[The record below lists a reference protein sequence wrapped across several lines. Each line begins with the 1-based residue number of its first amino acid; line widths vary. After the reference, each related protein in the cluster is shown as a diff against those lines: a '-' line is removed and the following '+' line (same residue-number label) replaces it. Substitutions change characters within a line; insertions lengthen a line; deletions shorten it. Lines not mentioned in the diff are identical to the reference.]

1 MGKRCLNEVSFKILN
16 FLEKSVIKFSKGPF
30 AKTSVISNFIDEL
43 RFLKEDIIRDEIKK
57 LYRNKLIEK
66 VKKDNFVEY
75 CLTPKGKKLLKEYSI
90 QDLKIKNKE
99 YTGEWMMVFF
109 DIPENFKKIR
119 NLFRKHL
126 QLLGFYEIQKSVL
139 VYPYQ
144 CKEELELLIDYYDLR
159 EYVRF
164 AIIKDI
170 DNKLHLEKIFNL
182 I

>member
-1 MGKRCLNEVSFKILN
+1 
-16 FLEKSVIKFSKGPF
+16 
-30 AKTSVISNFIDEL
+30 
-43 RFLKEDIIRDEIKK
+43 
-57 LYRNKLIEK
+57 
-66 VKKDNFVEY
+66 
-75 CLTPKGKKLLKEYSI
+75 
-90 QDLKIKNKE
+90 
-99 YTGEWMMVFF
+99 MMVFF

-119 NLFRKHL
+119 NLFRKRL

-144 CKEELELLIDYYDLR
+144 CKEELELLIDYYDLI
-159 EYVRF
+159 EYVRL

>member
-1 MGKRCLNEVSFKILN
+1 
-16 FLEKSVIKFSKGPF
+16 
-30 AKTSVISNFIDEL
+30 
-43 RFLKEDIIRDEIKK
+43 
-57 LYRNKLIEK
+57 LIEK

-144 CKEELELLIDYYDLR
+144 CKEELELLIDYYFKR
-159 EYVRF
+159 
-164 AIIKDI
+164 IC
-170 DNKLHLEKIFNL
+170 KICNS
-182 I
+182 